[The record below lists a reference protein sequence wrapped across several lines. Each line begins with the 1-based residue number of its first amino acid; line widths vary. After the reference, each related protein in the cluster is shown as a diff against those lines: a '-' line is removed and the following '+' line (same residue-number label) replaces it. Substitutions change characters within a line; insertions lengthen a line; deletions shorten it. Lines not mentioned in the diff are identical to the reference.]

1 MLFCIRQLTCSFF
14 RHFDQHV
21 TLLYVQFRANKHLQT
36 EQKWQ
41 KKTEKKMWYFVAGH
55 EFMPLPHKYSAQ
67 VIIRWTY
74 IYFHLCCR
82 SVLLRYSVVRNTWPC
97 NSPSLN
103 ILFSTDNH
111 CGSFCYT
118 YIDTWRFHRMKK
130 YSVLWTQL
138 NLFFIFSTF
147 FFCSELFL
155 GLVKI

>member
-1 MLFCIRQLTCSFF
+1 MFNFVLTNICKLNKNDKNKNWEKNVIFCCWARNHATSTQILSSSNYTM
-14 RHFDQHV
+14 
-21 TLLYVQFRANKHLQT
+21 N
-36 EQKWQ
+36 
-41 KKTEKKMWYFVAGH
+41 
-55 EFMPLPHKYSAQ
+55 
-67 VIIRWTY
+67 TY
-74 IYFHLCCR
+74 IYIFFHLCWL
-82 SVLLRYSVVRNTWPC
+82 SVLSRYSVVRNTWPC

-118 YIDTWRFHRMKK
+118 YIDTWRFHRTKK
-130 YSVLWTQL
+130 CSVLWTQL

>member
-41 KKTEKKMWYFVAGH
+41 NKKTEKKMWYFVAGH
-55 EFMPLPHKYSAQ
+55 ETMPLPHKYSAQ

-82 SVLLRYSVVRNTWPC
+82 SVLSRYSVVRNTWPC

-118 YIDTWRFHRMKK
+118 YIDTWRFHRTKK
-130 YSVLWTQL
+130 CSVLWTQL
-138 NLFFIFSTF
+138 NLFSSSLCVF
-147 FFCSELFL
+147 FALNYSW
-155 GLVKI
+155 V